1 MVLFY
6 RPTKKLIDLN
16 GRSMQN
22 QMSIFVSQREELV
35 DVQFS
40 EKFKEAIKAI
50 HDAEER
56 NSKSL
61 KSEEP
66 NLVSIDELLWKEM
79 ICDKKELLS
88 LYTKLAKARLT
99 GKCCGVSSFLSVCL
113 YLIFIYF
120 CKTTDKT
127 LLVNGNNSFRC
138 CQCLI

>member
-1 MVLFY
+1 
-6 RPTKKLIDLN
+6 
-16 GRSMQN
+16 
-22 QMSIFVSQREELV
+22 MSIFVSQREELV

-99 GKCCGVSSFLSVCL
+99 GKCCGVSSLLSVCL

-120 CKTTDKT
+120 CKMEVIVVDG
-127 LLVNGNNSFRC
+127 VSV
-138 CQCLI
+138 